1 MNFLPFRLCPLVKHF
16 GKHLKFFKPPLLL
29 LRMYSV
35 PQSVSMMCKDSW
47 LLETAERMPGVVK
60 LGCVLIGKC
69 AGITFFFFFTLG
81 IFLGFFILTTT
92 FFLVLLL
99 LLVVVVVVVLLG
111 TLVAVSS
118 SLVVVVVVMGAIGI
132 IGMIKL
138 LSWSTSSISASEV
151 IFCETIAV
159 TEESSTSSSTS
170 MSVDEALVDFVVVVV
185 VAAVVDLRCRFF
197 FG

>member
-1 MNFLPFRLCPLVKHF
+1 
-16 GKHLKFFKPPLLL
+16 
-29 LRMYSV
+29 
-35 PQSVSMMCKDSW
+35 MMCKDSW
-47 LLETAERMPGVVK
+47 LLDTAERMPGVVK

-99 LLVVVVVVVLLG
+99 LVLVLLG

-118 SLVVVVVVMGAIGI
+118 SLVVVVVMGAIGI

-138 LSWSTSSISASEV
+138 LSWSTSSISVSEF

>member
-1 MNFLPFRLCPLVKHF
+1 
-16 GKHLKFFKPPLLL
+16 
-29 LRMYSV
+29 
-35 PQSVSMMCKDSW
+35 MMCKDSW
-47 LLETAERMPGVVK
+47 LLDTAERMPGVVK

-99 LLVVVVVVVLLG
+99 LVLVLLG

-118 SLVVVVVVMGAIGI
+118 SLVVVVVMGAIGI

-138 LSWSTSSISASEV
+138 LSWSTSSISVSEF

-170 MSVDEALVDFVVVVV
+170 MSVDFVVVVV
-185 VAAVVDLRCRFF
+185 VAAVVDLRCLFF
-197 FG
+197 LG

>member
-1 MNFLPFRLCPLVKHF
+1 
-16 GKHLKFFKPPLLL
+16 
-29 LRMYSV
+29 
-35 PQSVSMMCKDSW
+35 MMCKDSW
-47 LLETAERMPGVVK
+47 LLDTAERMPGVVK

-99 LLVVVVVVVLLG
+99 LVLLLVV

-118 SLVVVVVVMGAIGI
+118 LVVVVVVVMGAIGI

-138 LSWSTSSISASEV
+138 LSWSTSSISVSEF

-170 MSVDEALVDFVVVVV
+170 MSVDFVVVVV

>member
-1 MNFLPFRLCPLVKHF
+1 
-16 GKHLKFFKPPLLL
+16 
-29 LRMYSV
+29 
-35 PQSVSMMCKDSW
+35 MMCKDSW
-47 LLETAERMPGVVK
+47 LLDTAERMPGVVK

-99 LLVVVVVVVLLG
+99 LVLVMVV
-111 TLVAVSS
+111 TLVAVS

-138 LSWSTSSISASEV
+138 LSWSTSSISVSEF

-197 FG
+197 LG

>member
-1 MNFLPFRLCPLVKHF
+1 
-16 GKHLKFFKPPLLL
+16 
-29 LRMYSV
+29 
-35 PQSVSMMCKDSW
+35 MMCKDSW
-47 LLETAERMPGVVK
+47 LLDTAERMPGVVK

-99 LLVVVVVVVLLG
+99 LLLLVLG
-111 TLVAVSS
+111 TLVELSS

-138 LSWSTSSISASEV
+138 LSWSTSSISVSEF

-197 FG
+197 LG